1 MSRRIRCFF
10 LATTLIFMI
19 FASFGYT
26 AVAASSTIQGVVRDS
41 QTGDALPGANVTLVK
56 TSLGAST
63 DVDGRF
69 TIRDVPPG
77 SYTLRATYVGYKS
90 KDVSIQVNEGQT
102 LKQDFK
108 LVSVGVEGEEVV
120 VTAQAAG
127 QKEAINQQLSS
138 MPIVN
143 IVSRA
148 RIQEL
153 PDANAAESVSR
164 LPGVS
169 LIRTGGEGSQVV
181 IRGLSPQY
189 NQVTVEGVELP
200 SNVTSQNVISGGGG
214 TLESTGNAVGDRGED
229 LSMISSSMLNGIEVT
244 KAITP
249 DMDATLIGGVVN
261 FGLRKAQKTALGAEG
276 LEATSAP
283 MVELRMQ
290 GGYTKLKKSYDNYRV
305 VGSVEKRFFDNQ
317 SLGVFIQ
324 GSDEKRNL
332 SSNNLNAGYTLYD
345 KAHGDA
351 GYPEITGL
359 TLNDAFRKRERYGAT
374 VVLDYQHD
382 RGEIALMNFG
392 SLQTTQEITRGE
404 NLYPRSNELYYYA
417 NEANNK
423 LRVVSNL
430 LSVKHDFSFFRVDLK
445 LSHSYSESTNP
456 EDMSFNFRQAP
467 AGLANLGDYTQIDP
481 KTLDSKVVHD
491 QTIAGQMSLNTSG
504 ATSNERTIQGSLDL
518 IKDIALGTE
527 VSSRIKI
534 GGMFQHRTREY
545 DYDAAGGAQYYSGGS
560 NVLNAW
566 RGTYPWLVMSQG
578 GYGLGLINFTND
590 SYQYGEFLNGDYT
603 LAYPMNV
610 NLMWAL
616 LPIAKATSSL
626 EGYQVNKVAS
636 VVNDY
641 NGYENKSAAY
651 AMVSLDFGPTISVVP
666 GFRYQNLETQY
677 TAKRG
682 TVVPGGLQGGDTT
695 VSHSH
700 GFFLPMV
707 HARYRPFE
715 WLQFHFAYTQTLNYP
730 DYSTLTPRYLVSQGV
745 IDYNNHS
752 ITPAVSE
759 NLDLVVSFVNNEI
772 GLLSFNG
779 FKKKIKDLVFFSH
792 TYTTDLS
799 KYPEL
804 PQGGHT
810 LWTLNTYVNNPR
822 AIDLYGVELEWQ
834 THFWYLPK
842 PFDGLVLNVNYT
854 HIFSEAGYPKTNVY
868 SFYDDEGNLTQTV
881 VDTFYNTRMLNQP
894 NDVANVAVGYDL
906 GGFSL
911 RLSMLYIDNVFKQPD
926 FWLQQRVLS
935 DKFIRWD
942 LSVKQN
948 LPWFGMQVY
957 LNIGNI
963 TGEDDVNINAKNL
976 YPASSQ
982 RYGMSADLGL
992 VIHL

>member
-1 MSRRIRCFF
+1 MSLRMLRCFLVVF
-10 LATTLIFMI
+10 LVFPLI
-19 FASFGYT
+19 ST
-26 AVAASSTIQGVVRDS
+26 ARAFAASGFVTGVVRDA
-41 QTGDALPGANVTLVK
+41 QTRDPLPGANVMLVK

-63 DVDGRF
+63 DIEGRYS
-69 TIRDVPPG
+69 IRDVPVG
-77 SYTLRATYVGYKS
+77 SYTLRATYVGYRQ
-90 KDVSIQVNEGQT
+90 KDVTIEVKEGQT
-102 LKQDFK
+102 VKQEIT
-108 LVSVGVEGEEVV
+108 LTAVGVEGEEVV

-138 MPIVN
+138 LPIVN

-169 LIRTGGEGSQVV
+169 LIRTGGEGSKVV

-189 NQVTVEGVELP
+189 NQVTVDGVELP

-214 TLESTGNAVGDRGED
+214 TLESTGNSIGDRGED

-261 FGLRKAQKTALGAEG
+261 FGLRKAQRTQLGMEG
-276 LEATSAP
+276 PGAMWVP

-290 GGYTKLKKSYDNYRV
+290 GGYTKLKQSYDNYRMV
-305 VGSVEKRFFDNQ
+305 ASVEKRFFDDQ
-317 SLGVFIQ
+317 SFGVFIQ
-324 GSDEKRNL
+324 GSDERRNL
-332 SSNNLNAGYTLYD
+332 SSNNLEASYTLYD
-345 KAHGDA
+345 KTRGDEA
-351 GYPEITGL
+351 YPEITGL
-359 TLNDAFRKRERYGAT
+359 TVNDAFRKRQRYGGT

-382 RGEIALMNFG
+382 RGEIGLMNFG
-392 SLQTTQEITRGE
+392 SWQTTQEITRGE
-404 NLYPRSNELYYYA
+404 NLYPRSNQLYYYA

-423 LRVVSNL
+423 LSVMSNL
-430 LSVKHDFSFFRVDLK
+430 LSIKHDFSFLRVDLK
-445 LSHSYSESTNP
+445 LSHSYTESSNP
-456 EDMSFNFRQAP
+456 EDMYFNFLQTP
-467 AGLANLGDYTQIDP
+467 AGLANLGDYTKIDP

-504 ATSNERTIQGSLDL
+504 SISNERMLQGSLDL
-518 IKDIALGTE
+518 TKEIPLSTE
-527 VSSRIKI
+527 LSSRIKI
-534 GGMFQHRTREY
+534 GGMYQHRTREY
-545 DYDAAGGAQYYSGGS
+545 DYNSAGGAQYYSGGG

-566 RGTYPWLVMSQG
+566 RTAYPWLVMSQG
-578 GYGLGLINFTND
+578 GYGLGLINFTSD
-590 SYQYGEFLNGDYT
+590 SYEYGEFLNGDYT
-603 LAYPMNV
+603 LGYPMNV

-626 EGYQVNKVAS
+626 EGYQVNKIGS

-641 NGYENKSAAY
+641 NGYENKSAGY
-651 AMVSLDFGPTISVVP
+651 AMISLDYGPTFSVIP
-666 GFRYQNLETQY
+666 GFRYQNLATQY
-677 TAKRG
+677 TATRG

-695 VSHSH
+695 VSHSN

-715 WLQFHFAYTQTLNYP
+715 WMQIRFAYTQTLNYP

-752 ITPAVSE
+752 VKPAVSE
-759 NLDLVVSFVNNEI
+759 NMDLVVSFVNNEI
-772 GLLSFNG
+772 GLLSLNG
-779 FKKKIKDLVFFSH
+779 FKKRIKDLIFFTH
-792 TYTTDLS
+792 TYMTDLS

-804 PQGGHT
+804 PQGSGN
-810 LWTLNTYVNNPR
+810 LWAVNTYINNPNV
-822 AIDLYGVELEWQ
+822 IDLYGIETEWQ

-842 PFDGLVLNVNYT
+842 PFDGLVLNINYT
-854 HIFSEAGYPKTNVY
+854 HIFSEASYPRTNVY
-868 SFYDDEGNLTQTV
+868 TDYDEEGNPTTTV
-881 VDTFYNTRMLNQP
+881 VDTFYTTRMLNQP
-894 NDVANVAVGYDL
+894 NDVANVALGYDL

-911 RLSMLYIDNVFKQPD
+911 RLSLLYQDNIFKRPD
-926 FWLQQRVLS
+926 FWLQQRVFS

-942 LSVKQN
+942 LSIKQN

-957 LNIGNI
+957 FNISNI
-963 TGEDDVNINAKNL
+963 TGEDDVDINAKNR
-976 YPASSQ
+976 YAATQQ
-982 RYGMSADLGL
+982 RYGMSADLGVVL
-992 VIHL
+992 RY